1 MRYIFVTGGVVSS
14 LGKGVASAS
23 LGALL
28 RARGYKV
35 TAVKIDPYINIDAG
49 TMRPYEH
56 GEVFVTASGA
66 ETDLDIGNYE
76 RFLDLDIP
84 VGSNIT
90 TGQVYLEVIRR
101 ERAGDYLSQT
111 VQVIPHVTDEIKRR
125 IRAAGENAGAE
136 IVLIEVGGTVGDIE
150 SLPFLEAI
158 RQFRFDEGDDK
169 VLYLHLTLVPY
180 LGTSNEFKTKPTQ
193 HSVATLRSVGISPDI
208 VMVRSKEKLPSDITR
223 KIALFTSVRE
233 NRVFSSYDVSH
244 VYEVPLALEEQG
256 LGKAVEDLLGLE
268 RTHPNLGVWQN
279 AVRVIKHPQRE
290 VTIAIAG
297 KYTAMPDAYLSMLES
312 LTHAGIANNARVNI
326 KWINAEELREGD
338 LEEQL
343 GDADGIL
350 VPGGFGIRGI
360 EGKIRA
366 AEYARTRLKPYLG
379 ICLGMQIAVIE
390 YARHVAGIE
399 GANSGE
405 FDEYAP
411 HKVIDLM
418 PEQLEADGMGGTMR
432 LGDWPMQL
440 KAGST
445 IAALYGV
452 PQGGTVRERHR
463 HRFEVNP
470 VYTAQL
476 QAAGLEISGVTP
488 GVAGRGA
495 GLVES
500 IEIPGHP
507 FFVALQAHPEFKSRP
522 MRPSPPFAGFVAA
535 ALAARE
541 GGQAVPRPVN
551 AQPVQAPAE
560 AVRENSEV

>member
-445 IAALYGV
+445 IAALYGI

-560 AVRENSEV
+560 AVRENTEA

>member
-1 MRYIFVTGGVVSS
+1 MKYIFVTGGVVSS

-28 RARGYKV
+28 RARGYRV

-56 GEVFVTASGA
+56 GECFVTASGA

-84 VGSNIT
+84 AGSNIT
-90 TGQVYLEVIRR
+90 TGQVYQEVIRK

-125 IRAAGENAGAE
+125 IRAAGERAGAE

-158 RQFRFDEGDDK
+158 RQFRFDEGDEN
-169 VLYLHLTLVPY
+169 VLFLHLTLVPY
-180 LGTSNEFKTKPTQ
+180 LGTSHEFKTKPTQ
-193 HSVATLRSVGISPDI
+193 HSVAALRSYGISPDI
-208 VMVRSKEKLPSDITR
+208 VMVRSKEKLPPEITR
-223 KIALFTSVRE
+223 KIAQFTSVRE

-268 RTHPNLGVWQN
+268 RTMPNLGVWTN
-279 AVRVIKHPQRE
+279 AVKTMKHPAHE

-297 KYTAMPDAYLSMLES
+297 KYTAMPDAYLSLMES
-312 LTHAGIANNARVNI
+312 LTHAGIANDARVNI
-326 KWINAEELREGD
+326 KWVNAEELAEGGEGA
-338 LEEQL
+338 LEQQL

-360 EGKIRA
+360 EGKIKA
-366 AEYARTRLKPYLG
+366 AQYARTHGVPYLG
-379 ICLGMQIAVIE
+379 ICLGMQVAVIE
-390 YARHVAGIE
+390 YARNVAGLP
-399 GANSGE
+399 GANSAE
-405 FDEYAP
+405 FDQYAP
-411 HKVIDLM
+411 DKVIDLM
-418 PEQLEADGMGGTMR
+418 PEQLEVEGMGGTMR

-440 KAGST
+440 NAGT
-445 IAALYGV
+445 KIAELYGV
-452 PQGGTVRERHR
+452 PGGGTVQERHR
-463 HRFEVNP
+463 HRYEVNP
-470 VYTAQL
+470 AYTDKL
-476 QAAGLEISGVTP
+476 QQAGLTISGVTP
-488 GVAGRGA
+488 GVEGRGA

-500 IEIPGHP
+500 IEIGSHP
-507 FFVALQAHPEFKSRP
+507 YFVALQAHPEFKSRP
-522 MRPSPPFAGFVAA
+522 MRPSPPFAGFVKA
-535 ALAARE
+535 ALE
-541 GGQAVPRPVN
+541 
-551 AQPVQAPAE
+551 AQKAQG
-560 AVRENSEV
+560 

>member
-1 MRYIFVTGGVVSS
+1 MKYIFVTGGVVSS

-84 VGSNIT
+84 AGSNIT
-90 TGQVYLEVIRR
+90 TGQVYLEVIRK

-136 IVLIEVGGTVGDIE
+136 VVLIEVGGTVGDIE

-158 RQFRFDEGDDK
+158 RQFRFDEGDEN
-169 VLYLHLTLVPY
+169 VLFLHLTLVPY

-208 VMVRSKEKLPSDITR
+208 VMVRSKEKLPPEITR

-233 NRVFSSYDVSH
+233 NRVFSSYDVGH
-244 VYEVPLALEEQG
+244 VYELPLALEEQG

-268 RTHPNLGVWQN
+268 RTHPSLGVWQN

-290 VTIAIAG
+290 VTIALAG
-297 KYTAMPDAYLSMLES
+297 KYTDMPDAYLSLLES
-312 LTHAGIANNARVNI
+312 LTHAGIANDARVNI
-326 KWINAEELREGD
+326 KWVNAEALAEGEGEEGD
-338 LEEQL
+338 LEAQL
-343 GDADGIL
+343 GGAGGIL

-366 AEYARTRLKPYLG
+366 AEYARTRGVPYLG

-390 YARHVAGIE
+390 YARHVAGLA
-399 GANSGE
+399 GANSAE
-405 FDEYAP
+405 FDPYAP

-418 PEQLEADGMGGTMR
+418 PEQLEVAGMGGTMR
-432 LGDWPMQL
+432 LGDWPMDL
-440 KAGST
+440 RAGT
-445 IAALYGV
+445 RIAELYGV

-463 HRFEVNP
+463 HRYEVNP
-470 VYTAQL
+470 AHVGQL
-476 QAAGLEISGVTP
+476 QGAGLVISGVTP
-488 GVAGRGA
+488 GVEGRGA

-535 ALAARE
+535 ALESRQSPAASNPPE
-541 GGQAVPRPVN
+541 KAGA
-551 AQPVQAPAE
+551 
-560 AVRENSEV
+560 

>member
-1 MRYIFVTGGVVSS
+1 MKYIFVTGGVVSS

-76 RFLDLDIP
+76 RFLDLDVP
-84 VGSNIT
+84 PGSNIT
-90 TGQVYLEVIRR
+90 TGQVYQEVIRK
-101 ERAGDYLSQT
+101 ERAGDYLAQT

-125 IRAAGENAGAE
+125 VRAAGESAGAE
-136 IVLIEVGGTVGDIE
+136 VVLIEVGGTVGDIE

-158 RQFRFDEGDDK
+158 RQFRFDEGDEN

-193 HSVATLRSVGISPDI
+193 HSVAALRSYGISPDI
-208 VMVRSKEKLPSDITR
+208 VMVRSKEKLPPEITR
-223 KIALFTSVRE
+223 KIAAFTSVRE
-233 NRVFSSYDVSH
+233 NRVFSSYDVAH

-268 RTHPNLGVWQN
+268 RIHPNLGVWQN
-279 AVRVIKHPQRE
+279 AVRTIKRPGRE

-312 LTHAGIANNARVNI
+312 LTHAGIANDARVNI
-326 KWINAEELREGD
+326 RWVNAEELTEGD
-338 LEEQL
+338 LEAQF
-343 GDADGIL
+343 GDAGGIL
-350 VPGGFGIRGI
+350 VPGGFGVRGI
-360 EGKIRA
+360 EGKIKA
-366 AEYARTRLKPYLG
+366 AEYARTRGVPYLG

-390 YARHVAGIE
+390 YARHVAGLE
-399 GANSGE
+399 GANSTE

-411 HKVIDLM
+411 HKVVGLM
-418 PEQLEADGMGGTMR
+418 PEQFDVAGLGGTMR
-432 LGDWPMQL
+432 LGDWPMRL
-440 KAGST
+440 DAGT
-445 IAALYGV
+445 RIAELYGV
-452 PQGGTVRERHR
+452 PAGGTVRERHR

-470 VYTAQL
+470 EYVPRL
-476 QAAGLEISGVTP
+476 QDAGLTVSGVTP
-488 GVAGRGA
+488 GMNGRGA

-500 IEIPGHP
+500 VEIPGHP

-535 ALAARE
+535 ALEHLGAGAGA
-541 GGQAVPRPVN
+541 GGGLSR
-551 AQPVQAPAE
+551 
-560 AVRENSEV
+560 

>member
-1 MRYIFVTGGVVSS
+1 MKYIFVTGGVVSS
-14 LGKGVASAS
+14 LGKGIASAS

-84 VGSNIT
+84 AGSNIT
-90 TGQVYLEVIRR
+90 TGQVYQEVIRK

-125 IRAAGENAGAE
+125 IRVAGETAGAE

-158 RQFRFDEGDDK
+158 RQFKFDEGEEN
-169 VLYLHLTLVPY
+169 VLFVHLTLVPY
-180 LGTSNEFKTKPTQ
+180 LGTSHEFKTKPTQ
-193 HSVATLRSVGISPDI
+193 HSVAALRSYGISPDI
-208 VMVRSKEKLPSDITR
+208 VMVRSKDKLPPEITR
-223 KIALFTSVRE
+223 KIAQFTSVRE
-233 NRVFSSYDVSH
+233 NRVFSSYDVPH

-268 RTHPNLGVWQN
+268 RIMPNLGVWTN
-279 AVRVIKHPQRE
+279 AVKTIKQPSNT

-297 KYTAMPDAYLSMLES
+297 KYTAMPDAYLSLMES
-312 LTHAGIANNARVNI
+312 LTHAGIANDAKVNI
-326 KWINAEELREGD
+326 KWVNAEELADSGEGE
-338 LEEQL
+338 LEAQL

-360 EGKIRA
+360 EGKIKA
-366 AEYARTRLKPYLG
+366 AEYARTRGVPYLG

-390 YARHVAGIE
+390 YARHVAGIKD
-399 GANSGE
+399 ANSAE

-411 HKVIDLM
+411 AKVIDLM
-418 PEQLEADGMGGTMR
+418 PEQLEVEGMGGTMR

-440 KAGST
+440 NAGT
-445 IAALYGV
+445 KIAELYGV
-452 PQGGTVRERHR
+452 PQGGIVKERHR

-470 VYTAQL
+470 AYTDQL
-476 QAAGLEISGVTP
+476 KAAGLTISGVTP
-488 GVAGRGA
+488 GMNGRGA

-500 IEIPGHP
+500 IEIAGHP

-522 MRPSPPFAGFVAA
+522 MRPSPPFAGFVKA
-535 ALAARE
+535 ALANR
-541 GGQAVPRPVN
+541 Q
-551 AQPVQAPAE
+551 
-560 AVRENSEV
+560 

>member
-1 MRYIFVTGGVVSS
+1 MKYIFVTGGVVSS

-28 RARGYKV
+28 RARGYRV

-66 ETDLDIGNYE
+66 ETDLDLGNYE

-84 VGSNIT
+84 AGSNIT
-90 TGQVYLEVIRR
+90 TGQVYLEVIRK

-125 IRAAGENAGAE
+125 IRAAGETAGAE

-158 RQFRFDEGDDK
+158 RQFRFDEGDEN

-208 VMVRSKEKLPSDITR
+208 VMVRSKEKLPSEITR

-233 NRVFSSYDVSH
+233 NRVFSSFDVGH
-244 VYEVPLALEEQG
+244 VYELPLALEEQG
-256 LGKAVEDLLGLE
+256 LGKAVEDLLSLE

-279 AVRVIKHPQRE
+279 AMRVMRQPGRE
-290 VTIAIAG
+290 VTIALAG
-297 KYTAMPDAYLSMLES
+297 KYTQMPDAYLSLLES
-312 LTHAGIANNARVNI
+312 LTHAGIANDARVNI
-326 KWINAEELREGD
+326 KWVNAEELTEGD
-338 LEEQL
+338 LEAQL

-366 AEYARTRLKPYLG
+366 AEYARTRGVPYLG

-390 YARHVAGIE
+390 YARNRAGLA
-399 GANSGE
+399 GANSAE
-405 FDEYAP
+405 FDPYAP

-418 PEQLEADGMGGTMR
+418 PEQLEVAGMGGTMR
-432 LGDWPMQL
+432 LGDWPMEL
-440 KAGST
+440 RAGSV
-445 IAALYGV
+445 IAELYGV

-463 HRFEVNP
+463 HRYEVNP
-470 VYTAQL
+470 AYVDRL
-476 QAAGLEISGVTP
+476 QEAGLVISGVTP
-488 GVAGRGA
+488 GMNGRGA

-535 ALAARE
+535 ALESRQPSALS
-541 GGQAVPRPVN
+541 GQPEHAG
-551 AQPVQAPAE
+551 A
-560 AVRENSEV
+560 

>member
-1 MRYIFVTGGVVSS
+1 MKYIFVTGGVVSS

-28 RARGYKV
+28 RARGYRV

-84 VGSNIT
+84 PGSNIT
-90 TGQVYLEVIRR
+90 TGQVYQEVIRK

-125 IRAAGENAGAE
+125 IKVAGENAGAE

-158 RQFRFDEGDDK
+158 RQFRFDEGDEN

-208 VMVRSKEKLPSDITR
+208 VMVRSKEKLPSEITR

-233 NRVFSSYDVSH
+233 NRVFSSFDVSH

-268 RTHPNLGVWQN
+268 RVHPNLGVWVG
-279 AVRVIKHPQRE
+279 AVRTIKQPTHA
-290 VTIAIAG
+290 VTIALAG
-297 KYTAMPDAYLSMLES
+297 KYTDMPDAYLSLLES
-312 LTHAGIANNARVNI
+312 LTHAGIANDARVNI
-326 KWINAEELREGD
+326 KWINAEELDSSSGEAGG
-338 LEEQL
+338 LEAQL
-343 GDADGIL
+343 GDVDGIL

-360 EGKIRA
+360 EGKVHA
-366 AEYARTRLKPYLG
+366 AQYARTRGVPYLG

-390 YARHVAGIE
+390 YARHVAGLS
-399 GANSGE
+399 GANSAE
-405 FDEYAP
+405 FDAYAP
-411 HKVIDLM
+411 HRVIDLM
-418 PEQLEADGMGGTMR
+418 PEQLEVAGLGGTMR
-432 LGDWPMQL
+432 LGDWPMDL
-440 KAGST
+440 RAGT
-445 IAALYGV
+445 KIAELYGV
-452 PQGGTVRERHR
+452 PEGGTVRERHR

-470 VYTAQL
+470 AYVAQL
-476 QAAGLEISGVTP
+476 QEAGLTISGVTP

-535 ALAARE
+535 ALAHQGVRAE
-541 GGQAVPRPVN
+541 P
-551 AQPVQAPAE
+551 APDLT
-560 AVRENSEV
+560 V

>member
-1 MRYIFVTGGVVSS
+1 MKYIFVTGGVVSS

-84 VGSNIT
+84 PGSNIT
-90 TGQVYLEVIRR
+90 TGQVYQEVIRK

-125 IRAAGENAGAE
+125 IRVAGETAGAE

-158 RQFRFDEGDDK
+158 RQFKFDEGDEN
-169 VLYLHLTLVPY
+169 VLFLHLTLVPY

-208 VMVRSKEKLPSDITR
+208 VMVRSKEKLPPEITR

-233 NRVFSSYDVSH
+233 NRVFSSYDVGH

-256 LGKAVEDLLGLE
+256 LGKAVEDLLSLE
-268 RTHPNLGVWQN
+268 RTIPNLGVWVE
-279 AVRVIKHPQRE
+279 AVKTIKQPRRE

-297 KYTAMPDAYLSMLES
+297 KYTEMPDAYLSMMES
-312 LTHAGIANNARVNI
+312 LTHAGIANDARVNI
-326 KWINAEELREGD
+326 RWVNAEELAEGGEGE
-338 LEEQL
+338 LEAQL
-343 GDADGIL
+343 GDVGGIL

-360 EGKIRA
+360 EGKVKA
-366 AEYARTRLKPYLG
+366 AEYARTRGVPYLG

-390 YARHVAGIE
+390 YARHVAGLS
-399 GANSGE
+399 GANSAE
-405 FDEYAP
+405 FDAYAP

-418 PEQLEADGMGGTMR
+418 PEQLEVAGMGGTMR
-432 LGDWPMQL
+432 LGDWPMDL
-440 KAGST
+440 RGGTK
-445 IAALYGV
+445 IAELYGV

-463 HRFEVNP
+463 HRYEVNP
-470 VYTAQL
+470 VYTEQL
-476 QAAGLEISGVTP
+476 QTAGLTISGVTP

-500 IEIPGHP
+500 VEIAGHP

-522 MRPSPPFAGFVAA
+522 MRPSPPFAGFVKAS
-535 ALAARE
+535 LEERD
-541 GGQAVPRPVN
+541 GQTP
-551 AQPVQAPAE
+551 E
-560 AVRENSEV
+560 A

>member
-1 MRYIFVTGGVVSS
+1 MKYIFVTGGVVSS

-28 RARGYKV
+28 RARGYRV

-56 GEVFVTASGA
+56 GECFVTASGA

-84 VGSNIT
+84 AGSNIT
-90 TGQVYLEVIRR
+90 TGQVYQEVIRK

-125 IRAAGENAGAE
+125 IRAAGERAGAE

-158 RQFRFDEGDDK
+158 RQFQFDEGDEN
-169 VLYLHLTLVPY
+169 VLFLHLTLVPY
-180 LGTSNEFKTKPTQ
+180 LGTSHEFKTKPTQ
-193 HSVATLRSVGISPDI
+193 HSVAALRSYGISPDI
-208 VMVRSKEKLPSDITR
+208 VMVRSKEKLPPEITR
-223 KIALFTSVRE
+223 KIAQFTSVRE

-268 RTHPNLGVWQN
+268 RTMPNLGVWTN
-279 AVRVIKHPQRE
+279 AVKTMKHPAHE

-297 KYTAMPDAYLSMLES
+297 KYTAMPDAYLSLMES
-312 LTHAGIANNARVNI
+312 LTHAGIANDARVNI
-326 KWINAEELREGD
+326 KWVNAEELAEGGEGA
-338 LEEQL
+338 LEQQL

-360 EGKIRA
+360 EGKIKA
-366 AEYARTRLKPYLG
+366 AQYARTHGVPYLG
-379 ICLGMQIAVIE
+379 ICLGMQVAVIE
-390 YARHVAGIE
+390 YARNVAGLP
-399 GANSGE
+399 GANSAE
-405 FDEYAP
+405 FDQYAP
-411 HKVIDLM
+411 DKVIDLM
-418 PEQLEADGMGGTMR
+418 PEQLEVDGMGGTMR

-440 KAGST
+440 NAGT
-445 IAALYGV
+445 KIAELYGV
-452 PQGGTVRERHR
+452 PGGGTVQERHR
-463 HRFEVNP
+463 HRYEVNP
-470 VYTAQL
+470 AYTDKL
-476 QAAGLEISGVTP
+476 QQAGLTISGVTP
-488 GVAGRGA
+488 GVEGRGA

-500 IEIPGHP
+500 IEIGSHP
-507 FFVALQAHPEFKSRP
+507 YFVALQAHPEFKSRP
-522 MRPSPPFAGFVAA
+522 MRPSPPFAGFVKA
-535 ALAARE
+535 ALE
-541 GGQAVPRPVN
+541 
-551 AQPVQAPAE
+551 AQKAQG
-560 AVRENSEV
+560 

>member
-1 MRYIFVTGGVVSS
+1 MKYIFVTGGVVSS

-23 LGALL
+23 LGALF

-84 VGSNIT
+84 PGSNIT
-90 TGQVYLEVIRR
+90 TGQVYQEVIRK

-125 IRAAGENAGAE
+125 IRAAGERAGAE

-158 RQFRFDEGDDK
+158 RQFQFDEADRD

-193 HSVATLRSVGISPDI
+193 HSVAALRSYGISPDI
-208 VMVRSKEKLPSDITR
+208 VMVRSKEKLPPEITR
-223 KIALFTSVRE
+223 KIAQFTSVRE
-233 NRVFSSYDVSH
+233 NRVFSSYDVAH

-268 RTHPNLGVWQN
+268 RTMPNLGVWTN
-279 AVRVIKHPQRE
+279 AVRTIKQPENQ

-297 KYTAMPDAYLSMLES
+297 KYTAMPDAYLSLMES
-312 LTHAGIANNARVNI
+312 LTHAGIANDARVNI
-326 KWINAEELREGD
+326 RWVNAEELSEAGEGE
-338 LEEQL
+338 LERQL
-343 GDADGIL
+343 GDVGGIL
-350 VPGGFGIRGI
+350 VPGGFGVRGI
-360 EGKIRA
+360 EGKIKA
-366 AEYARTRLKPYLG
+366 AQYARTHGVPYLG

-390 YARHVAGIE
+390 YARHVAGIAD
-399 GANSGE
+399 ANSAE
-405 FDEYAP
+405 FDEYAK

-418 PEQLEADGMGGTMR
+418 PEQLEVGGMGGTMR

-440 KAGST
+440 NVGTK
-445 IAALYGV
+445 IAELYGI
-452 PQGGTVRERHR
+452 PQGGVVRERHR

-470 VYTAQL
+470 AYTAQL
-476 QAAGLEISGVTP
+476 KDAGLTISGVTP
-488 GVAGRGA
+488 GVDGRGA

-500 IEIPGHP
+500 IEIGDHP

-522 MRPSPPFAGFVAA
+522 MRPSPPFAGFVKA
-535 ALAARE
+535 ALA
-541 GGQAVPRPVN
+541 GQ
-551 AQPVQAPAE
+551 Q
-560 AVRENSEV
+560 S

>member
-1 MRYIFVTGGVVSS
+1 MKYIFVTGGVVSS

-84 VGSNIT
+84 PGSNIT
-90 TGQVYLEVIRR
+90 TGQVYLEVIRK

-158 RQFRFDEGDDK
+158 RQFKFDEGDEN
-169 VLYLHLTLVPY
+169 VLYIHLTLVPY

-193 HSVATLRSVGISPDI
+193 HSVAELRSVGISPDI
-208 VMVRSKEKLPSDITR
+208 VMVRSREKLPPDITR

-233 NRVFSSYDVSH
+233 NRVFSSYDVGH
-244 VYEVPLALEEQG
+244 VYELPLALEEQG

-279 AVRVIKHPQRE
+279 AIRTMKHPQNE

-297 KYTAMPDAYLSMLES
+297 KYTEMPDAYLSLLES
-312 LTHAGIANNARVNI
+312 LTHAGIANDARVNI
-326 KWINAEELREGD
+326 KWVNAEELAEGD
-338 LEEQL
+338 LEAQL

-360 EGKIRA
+360 EGKVRA
-366 AEYARTRLKPYLG
+366 AEYARTHDVPYLG

-390 YARHVAGIE
+390 YARNKAGLA
-399 GANSGE
+399 GANSAE
-405 FDEYAP
+405 FDPYAP

-418 PEQLEADGMGGTMR
+418 PEQLEVEGLGGTMR
-432 LGDWPMQL
+432 LGDWPMEL
-440 KAGST
+440 RAGT
-445 IAALYGV
+445 KIAELYGV
-452 PQGGTVRERHR
+452 PQGGTVKERHR

-470 VYTAQL
+470 AYTGQL
-476 QAAGLEISGVTP
+476 QDAGLVISGVTP
-488 GVAGRGA
+488 GVEGRGA

-500 IEIPGHP
+500 IEIPEHP

-535 ALAARE
+535 ALGSRQPSAVS
-541 GGQAVPRPVN
+541 GQPEKAG
-551 AQPVQAPAE
+551 A
-560 AVRENSEV
+560 

>member
-1 MRYIFVTGGVVSS
+1 MKYIFVTGGVVSS

-84 VGSNIT
+84 PGSNIT
-90 TGQVYLEVIRR
+90 TGQVYQEVIRK

-125 IRAAGENAGAE
+125 IRAAGETAGAE

-158 RQFRFDEGDDK
+158 RQFKFDEGDDN

-193 HSVATLRSVGISPDI
+193 HSVAELRSVGISPDI
-208 VMVRSKEKLPSDITR
+208 VMVRSKEKLPPEITR
-223 KIALFTSVRE
+223 KIAAFTSVRE

-256 LGKAVEDLLGLE
+256 LGKVVEDLLSLE
-268 RTHPNLGVWQN
+268 RIHPSLGVWQN
-279 AVRVIKHPQRE
+279 AVKTIKQPARE

-297 KYTAMPDAYLSMLES
+297 KYTAMPDAYLSLMES
-312 LTHAGIANNARVNI
+312 LTHAGIANDARVNI
-326 KWINAEELREGD
+326 RWVNAEELADPSVSDEDVHSRLSG
-338 LEEQL
+338 
-343 GDADGIL
+343 ADGIL

-366 AEYARTRLKPYLG
+366 AQYARETGTPYLG

-390 YARHVAGIE
+390 YARHKAGLA
-399 GANSGE
+399 GANSAE

-418 PEQLEADGMGGTMR
+418 PEQLEVAGMGGTMR
-432 LGDWPMQL
+432 LGDWPMNL
-440 KAGST
+440 AAGT
-445 IAALYGV
+445 KIAELYGV
-452 PQGGTVRERHR
+452 PQGGVVKERHR

-470 VYTAQL
+470 AYTDQL
-476 QAAGLEISGVTP
+476 KAAGLVISGVTP

-507 FFVALQAHPEFKSRP
+507 YFVALQAHPEFKSRP
-522 MRPSPPFAGFVAA
+522 MRPSPPFAGFIAA
-535 ALAARE
+535 ALK
-541 GGQAVPRPVN
+541 GSGK
-551 AQPVQAPAE
+551 
-560 AVRENSEV
+560 

>member
-1 MRYIFVTGGVVSS
+1 MKYIFVTGGVVSS

-84 VGSNIT
+84 AGSNIT
-90 TGQVYLEVIRR
+90 TGQVYQQVIRK

-111 VQVIPHVTDEIKRR
+111 VQVIPHVTDEIKHR
-125 IRAAGENAGAE
+125 IRMAGETAGAE

-158 RQFRFDEGDDK
+158 RQFKFDEGDEN
-169 VLYLHLTLVPY
+169 VLFLHLTLVPY

-208 VMVRSKEKLPSDITR
+208 VMVRSKTKLPSEITR

-233 NRVFSSYDVSH
+233 NRVFSSYDVNH
-244 VYEVPLALEEQG
+244 VYEVPLTLEEQG
-256 LGKAVEDLLGLE
+256 LGKVVEDLLGLE
-268 RTHPNLGVWQN
+268 RTMPNLGVWTN
-279 AVRVIKHPQRE
+279 AVRTIKQPTRE

-297 KYTAMPDAYLSMLES
+297 KYTEMPDAYLSLMES
-312 LTHAGIANNARVNI
+312 LTHAGIANDARVNI
-326 KWINAEELREGD
+326 RWVNAEELADGGEGA
-338 LEEQL
+338 LAAQL
-343 GDADGIL
+343 GNADGIL

-360 EGKIRA
+360 EGKVKA
-366 AEYARTRLKPYLG
+366 AEYARTRGVPYLG

-390 YARHVAGIE
+390 YARHVAGLD
-399 GANSGE
+399 GANSAE

-418 PEQLEADGMGGTMR
+418 PEQLEVAGMGGTMR
-432 LGDWPMQL
+432 LGDWPMDL
-440 KAGST
+440 RGGTT
-445 IAALYGV
+445 IAELYGV
-452 PQGGTVRERHR
+452 PQGGTVKERHR
-463 HRFEVNP
+463 HRYEVNP
-470 VYTAQL
+470 AYTGQL
-476 QAAGLEISGVTP
+476 QDAGLTISGVTP

-500 IEIPGHP
+500 VEIAGHP

-522 MRPSPPFAGFVAA
+522 MRPSPPFAGFVKA
-535 ALAARE
+535 AL
-541 GGQAVPRPVN
+541 GGQSSDRQGHETTTASV
-551 AQPVQAPAE
+551 
-560 AVRENSEV
+560 

>member
-1 MRYIFVTGGVVSS
+1 MKYIFVTGGVVSS

-28 RARGYKV
+28 RARGYRV

-84 VGSNIT
+84 PGSNIT
-90 TGQVYLEVIRR
+90 TGQVYQEVIRK

-111 VQVIPHVTDEIKRR
+111 VQVIPHITDEIKRR
-125 IRAAGENAGAE
+125 IKVAGENAGAE

-158 RQFRFDEGDDK
+158 RQFRFDEGDEN

-208 VMVRSKEKLPSDITR
+208 VMVRSKEKLPSEITR

-233 NRVFSSYDVSH
+233 NRVFSSFDVSH

-256 LGKAVEDLLGLE
+256 LGKAVEDLLKLE
-268 RTHPNLGVWQN
+268 RVHPNLGVWSN
-279 AVRVIKHPQRE
+279 AVRTIKQPTRA
-290 VTIAIAG
+290 VTIALAG
-297 KYTAMPDAYLSMLES
+297 KYTAMPDAYLSLLES
-312 LTHAGIANNARVNI
+312 LTHAGIANDARVNI
-326 KWINAEELREGD
+326 KWINAEELDNSSEEEGG
-338 LEEQL
+338 LEAQL
-343 GDADGIL
+343 GDVDGIL

-360 EGKIRA
+360 EGKIHA
-366 AEYARTRLKPYLG
+366 AEYARTHGVPYLG

-390 YARHVAGIE
+390 YARNVAGLE
-399 GANSGE
+399 GANSTE
-405 FDEYAP
+405 FDGYAP

-418 PEQLEADGMGGTMR
+418 PEQVEIAGLGGTMR
-432 LGDWPMQL
+432 LGDWPMDL
-440 KAGST
+440 KAGT
-445 IAALYGV
+445 KIASLYGI
-452 PQGGTVRERHR
+452 PDGGTVRERHR

-470 VYTAQL
+470 AYTERL
-476 QAAGLEISGVTP
+476 QDAGLTISGVTP

-535 ALAARE
+535 ALERQSAERS
-541 GGQAVPRPVN
+541 GRPS
-551 AQPVQAPAE
+551 AGSESQPMPSA
-560 AVRENSEV
+560 

>member
-1 MRYIFVTGGVVSS
+1 MKYIFVTGGVVSS

-28 RARGYKV
+28 RARGYRV

-84 VGSNIT
+84 PGSNIT
-90 TGQVYLEVIRR
+90 TGQVYQEVIRK

-125 IRAAGENAGAE
+125 IKVAGENAGAE

-158 RQFRFDEGDDK
+158 RQFRFDEGDEN

-208 VMVRSKEKLPSDITR
+208 VMVRSKEKLPSEITR

-233 NRVFSSYDVSH
+233 NRVFSSFDVSH

-268 RTHPNLGVWQN
+268 RVHPNLGVWVG
-279 AVRVIKHPQRE
+279 AVRTIKQPTHA
-290 VTIAIAG
+290 VTIALAG
-297 KYTAMPDAYLSMLES
+297 KYTDMPDAYLSLLES
-312 LTHAGIANNARVNI
+312 LTHAGIANDARVNI
-326 KWINAEELREGD
+326 KWINAEELDSSSGEAGG
-338 LEEQL
+338 LEAQL
-343 GDADGIL
+343 GDVDGIL

-360 EGKIRA
+360 EGKVHA
-366 AEYARTRLKPYLG
+366 AQYARTRGVPYLG

-390 YARHVAGIE
+390 YARHVAGLE
-399 GANSGE
+399 GANSAE
-405 FDEYAP
+405 FDAYAP
-411 HKVIDLM
+411 HRVIDLM
-418 PEQLEADGMGGTMR
+418 PEQLEVAGLGGTMR
-432 LGDWPMQL
+432 LGDWPMDL
-440 KAGST
+440 RAGT
-445 IAALYGV
+445 KIAELYGV
-452 PQGGTVRERHR
+452 PEGGTVRERHR

-470 VYTAQL
+470 AYVAQL
-476 QAAGLEISGVTP
+476 QEAGLTISGVTP

-535 ALAARE
+535 ALAHQGVRTE
-541 GGQAVPRPVN
+541 PS
-551 AQPVQAPAE
+551 AE
-560 AVRENSEV
+560 RMA

>member
-1 MRYIFVTGGVVSS
+1 MKYIFVTGGVVSS

-28 RARGYKV
+28 RARGYRV

-56 GEVFVTASGA
+56 GECFVTASGA

-84 VGSNIT
+84 AGSNIT
-90 TGQVYLEVIRR
+90 TGQVYQEVIRK

-125 IRAAGENAGAE
+125 IRAAGERAGAE

-158 RQFRFDEGDDK
+158 RQFKFDEGDEN
-169 VLYLHLTLVPY
+169 VLFLHLTLVPY
-180 LGTSNEFKTKPTQ
+180 LGTSHEFKTKPTQ
-193 HSVATLRSVGISPDI
+193 HSVAALRSYGITPDI
-208 VMVRSKEKLPSDITR
+208 VMVRSKEKLPPEITR
-223 KIALFTSVRE
+223 KIAQFTSVRE

-268 RTHPNLGVWQN
+268 RTMPNLGVWTN
-279 AVRVIKHPQRE
+279 AVKTMKHPAHE

-297 KYTAMPDAYLSMLES
+297 KYTAMPDAYLSLMES
-312 LTHAGIANNARVNI
+312 LTHAGIANDARINI
-326 KWINAEELREGD
+326 KWVNAEELAEGGEGA
-338 LEEQL
+338 LEQQL

-360 EGKIRA
+360 EGKIKA
-366 AEYARTRLKPYLG
+366 AQYARTHGVPYLG
-379 ICLGMQIAVIE
+379 ICLGMQVAVIE
-390 YARHVAGIE
+390 YARNVAGLP
-399 GANSGE
+399 GANSAE
-405 FDEYAP
+405 FDQYAP
-411 HKVIDLM
+411 DKVIDLM
-418 PEQLEADGMGGTMR
+418 PEQLEVDGMGGTMR

-440 KAGST
+440 NAGT
-445 IAALYGV
+445 KIAELYGV
-452 PQGGTVRERHR
+452 PGGGTVQERHR
-463 HRFEVNP
+463 HRYEVNP
-470 VYTAQL
+470 AYTDKL
-476 QAAGLEISGVTP
+476 QQAGLTISGVTP
-488 GVAGRGA
+488 GVEGRGA

-500 IEIPGHP
+500 IEIGSHP
-507 FFVALQAHPEFKSRP
+507 YFVALQAHPEFKSRP
-522 MRPSPPFAGFVAA
+522 MRPSPPFAGFVKA
-535 ALAARE
+535 ALE
-541 GGQAVPRPVN
+541 
-551 AQPVQAPAE
+551 AQKAQG
-560 AVRENSEV
+560 

>member
-1 MRYIFVTGGVVSS
+1 MKYIFVTGGVVSS

-28 RARGYKV
+28 RARGYRV

-84 VGSNIT
+84 PGSNIT
-90 TGQVYLEVIRR
+90 TGQVYQEVIRK

-111 VQVIPHVTDEIKRR
+111 VQVIPHITDEIKRR
-125 IRAAGENAGAE
+125 IKVAGEGAGAE

-158 RQFRFDEGDDK
+158 RQFRFDEGDEN

-208 VMVRSKEKLPSDITR
+208 VMVRSKEKLPSEITR

-233 NRVFSSYDVSH
+233 NRVFSSFDVSH

-256 LGKAVEDLLGLE
+256 LGKAVEDLLKLE
-268 RTHPNLGVWQN
+268 RVHPNLGVWTN
-279 AVRVIKHPQRE
+279 AVRTIKQPTNA
-290 VTIAIAG
+290 VTIALAG
-297 KYTAMPDAYLSMLES
+297 KYTAMPDAYLSLLES
-312 LTHAGIANNARVNI
+312 LTHAGIANDARVNI
-326 KWINAEELREGD
+326 KWINAEELDNSSEEEGG
-338 LEEQL
+338 LEAQL
-343 GDADGIL
+343 GDVDGIL

-360 EGKIRA
+360 EGKIHA
-366 AEYARTRLKPYLG
+366 AEYARTNGVPYLG

-390 YARHVAGIE
+390 YARNVAGLS
-399 GANSGE
+399 GANSTE
-405 FDEYAP
+405 FDAYAP
-411 HKVIDLM
+411 HRVIDLM
-418 PEQLEADGMGGTMR
+418 PEQVEIAGLGGTMR
-432 LGDWPMQL
+432 LGDWPMDL
-440 KAGST
+440 KADT
-445 IAALYGV
+445 QIARLYGV
-452 PQGGTVRERHR
+452 PDGGTVRERHR

-470 VYTAQL
+470 AYTERL
-476 QAAGLEISGVTP
+476 QDAGLIISGVTP

-535 ALAARE
+535 ALAHKGLRGE
-541 GGQAVPRPVN
+541 T
-551 AQPVQAPAE
+551 VQSLT
-560 AVRENSEV
+560 V